1 MRKAVAAIVILVV
14 LGLGWCAWPFVGLYD
29 LAGAAQSGDVAKIE
43 QRVDFAALGRSLSGQ
58 IVQTYARLTGLPIER
73 GSLIAG
79 VASAVADPFVARLV
93 TRVALAEFL
102 QNGWPKTVLGDPP
115 ANFQRPNWNALGNLW
130 QLYENS
136 EYGIGEFRL
145 RLPVNAPRER
155 QFRIQL
161 GLRGW
166 SWKLTGLDLPQEL
179 QERLARELMKQE
191 GKLGAVLGKS
201 LPGT

>member
-1 MRKAVAAIVILVV
+1 MRKTLIPIVVLLV

-29 LAGAAQSGDVAKIE
+29 LARAAQSGDVARIE
-43 QRVDFAALGRSLSGQ
+43 QRVDFAALGHSLSGQ
-58 IVQTYARLTGLPIER
+58 IVQTYARLAGFPVQR

-79 VASAVADPFVARLV
+79 LASAVADPIIARLV
-93 TRVALAEFL
+93 TRAALAELL
-102 QNGWPKTVLGDPP
+102 QNGWPNAVLGDPP
-115 ANFQRPNWNALGNLW
+115 TNFQRPNWNALGNAW
-130 QLYENS
+130 QLYANS
-136 EYGIGEFRL
+136 EYGLGEFRIK
-145 RLPVNAPRER
+145 LPVDAPRER

-161 GLRGW
+161 GLRGL

-191 GKLGAVLGKS
+191 GKLGAVLRKG